1 MDRIG
6 VIDIGSNSVRLT
18 LAEVEN
24 SGYFKIIDELKE
36 HIRLGSDLFACS
48 VLDEEKIKLTISSIK
63 AFKSM
68 CISCGASKIILIG
81 AESIRQVDQRIN
93 LKEII
98 KKELGLDLRILSNEE
113 EIHYNFLGVKNSL
126 YINNSLLLDIN
137 GNNTHICWLKDND
150 IYKEV
155 TLPFGY
161 VTLTSMFQLSDMIGY
176 ENNTNCVKYIE
187 EHLEEIDWLKGTKFD
202 SVIGVGGSFRNLGK
216 MDRRRKRYPI
226 DIVHNYVLYDYDM
239 DEMFHLLKSKNLRQR
254 KKIEG
259 LSPARADVIVAS
271 TDLIKE
277 VLNFTGTNE
286 VIICGRGLRE
296 GLIYEYITDT
306 FHNNDDILDVSLKG
320 IMDTLNINIPH
331 AKNVCKLAFS
341 LFEGLKPLH
350 HLSDE
355 FKNILKTSSLLHDCG
370 ISIRYYDHHV
380 HSFYVILNSHI
391 NGLTHKEILLS
402 ALCAAY
408 HRNNSYQAPLAKYST
423 IINRLD
429 LKHVEYL
436 GIILKLAEGLD
447 RGLTGHVKNLD
458 VIINEDTVTLKLYSD
473 YDLDLEIRQAK
484 RSSKAFSEIYNKELI
499 IEKA

>member
-18 LAEVEN
+18 LAEVES

-48 VLDEEKIKLTISSIK
+48 VIDEEKIKLTISSIK

-81 AESIRQVDQRIN
+81 VESIKQVDERIH

-98 KKELGLDLRILSNEE
+98 KRELDLDLRILSNEE
-113 EIHYNFLGVKNSL
+113 EIHYNFLGAKNSL

-137 GNNTHICWLKDND
+137 GNNTHICWLKDNE
-150 IYKEV
+150 IHEEV

-176 ENNTNCVKYIE
+176 ENNTNCVKYVE
-187 EHLEEIDWLKGTKFD
+187 DQLKEIDWLRDNKFD
-202 SVIGVGGSFRNLGK
+202 SIIGVGGSFRNLGK

-226 DIVHNYVLYDYDM
+226 DIVHNYVLYDYDV

-259 LSPARADVIVAS
+259 LSPSRADVIVAS
-271 TDLIKE
+271 VDLIKE
-277 VLNFTGTNE
+277 VLSFTNTKE

-296 GLIYEYITDT
+296 GLIYEYIIDKY
-306 FHNNDDILDVSLKG
+306 HIADDILDVSLKG
-320 IMDTLNINIPH
+320 IMDTLNINFSH
-331 AKNVCKLAFS
+331 AKNVCKLSFL
-341 LFEGLKPLH
+341 LFEKLKPLH
-350 HLSDE
+350 HLGND
-355 FKNILKTSSLLHDCG
+355 FKNILKTASLLHDCG

-391 NGLTHKEILLS
+391 SGLTHKEILLS

-436 GIILKLAEGLD
+436 GVILKIAEGLD
-447 RGLTGHVKNLD
+447 RGLTGHVSNVD
-458 VIINEDTVTLKLYSD
+458 VTINEDTVELKLYSE
-473 YDLDLEIRQAK
+473 YDLELEIRQAR
-484 RSSKAFSEIYNKELI
+484 RSSKAFAEVYNKNLI

>member
-24 SGYFKIIDELKE
+24 SGYFRIIDELKE

-81 AESIRQVDQRIN
+81 VESIRQLDERIN

-137 GNNTHICWLKDND
+137 GNNTHVCWLKDNN

-161 VTLTSMFQLSDMIGY
+161 VTLTSMFQLNDMISY
-176 ENNTNCVKYIE
+176 ENNTNCVKYIK
-187 EHLEEIDWLKGTKFD
+187 EHLEKVNWLESNKFD

-226 DIVHNYVLYDYDM
+226 DIVHNYVLYDYDVE
-239 DEMFHLLKSKNLRQR
+239 EMFHLLKSKNLRQR
-254 KKIEG
+254 KKVEG

-271 TDLIKE
+271 TNLIKE
-277 VLNFTGTNE
+277 ILSFTSTNE

-296 GLIYEYITDT
+296 GLIYEYMTNT
-306 FHNNDDILDVSLKG
+306 FHNDDDILDVSLKG

-331 AKNVCKLAFS
+331 AKNVCKLSFS

-350 HLSDE
+350 HLGDE
-355 FKNILKTSSLLHDCG
+355 FKNILKTASLLHDCG

-380 HSFYVILNSHI
+380 HSFYVILSSHI

-436 GIILKLAEGLD
+436 GVILKLAEGLD

-458 VIINEDTVTLKLYSD
+458 VIIDEDTVTLKLYSD
-473 YDLDLEIRQAK
+473 YDLELEIRQAK
-484 RSSKAFSEIYNKELI
+484 RSAKAFSEIYNKDLI

>member
-24 SGYFKIIDELKE
+24 SGYFRIIDELKE

-48 VLDEEKIKLTISSIK
+48 IIDEEKIKLTISSIK

-81 AESIRQVDQRIN
+81 AESIRELDNKIN

-98 KKELGLDLRILSNEE
+98 KNELGLDLRILSNKE
-113 EIHYNFLGVKNSL
+113 EIHYNFLGAKNSL

-137 GNNTHICWLKDND
+137 GNNTHICWLKDNE
-150 IYKEV
+150 IHKEI

-187 EHLEEIDWLKGTKFD
+187 EHLEEISWLKGTKFN

-226 DIVHNYVLYDYDM
+226 DIVHNYVLYDYDI

-271 TDLIKE
+271 TNLIKE
-277 VLNFTGTNE
+277 VLSFTDTNE

-350 HLSDE
+350 HLNDE

-380 HSFYVILNSHI
+380 HSFYVILSSHI

-458 VIINEDTVTLKLYSD
+458 VIINEDTVTLKLYSN

-484 RSSKAFSEIYNKELI
+484 RTSKAFSEIYNKKLI

>member
-24 SGYFKIIDELKE
+24 SGYFRIIDELKE

-48 VLDEEKIKLTISSIK
+48 ILSQEKIDLTISSIK

-68 CISCGASKIILIG
+68 CQSCGASKIMLIG
-81 AESIRQVDQRIN
+81 AESIREVNNEVN

-98 KKELGLDLRILSNEE
+98 KTELDLNLRILSNEE
-113 EIHYNFLGVKNSL
+113 EIYYNFLGAKNSL
-126 YINNSLLLDIN
+126 YIDDSLLLDIN
-137 GNNTHICWLKDND
+137 GNNTHVCWIKNNN

-161 VTLTSMFQLSDMIGY
+161 VTLTSMFELDDMVTF
-176 ENNTNCVKYIE
+176 ENNTNCVNYIK
-187 EHLEEIDWLKGTKFD
+187 EHLSEIDWLSENKFN
-202 SVIGVGGSFRNLGK
+202 SLIGVGGSFRNLGK

-226 DIVHNYVLYDYDM
+226 DIVHNYLMYDYDI
-239 DEMFHLLKSKNLRQR
+239 DEMSHALKSKNLRQR

-271 TDLIKE
+271 SNIIKQVLKFTD
-277 VLNFTGTNE
+277 TSE

-306 FHNNDDILDVSLKG
+306 FHNDDDILDISLKG

-331 AKNVCKLAFS
+331 AENVYRLANT
-341 LFEGLKPLH
+341 LFDELKPLH
-350 HLSDE
+350 HLGND
-355 FKNILKTSSLLHDCG
+355 FKNILKTASLLHDCG
-370 ISIRYYDHHV
+370 ISIRYYDHHI

-408 HRNNSYQAPLAKYST
+408 HRNNSFQAPLAKYSS
-423 IINRLD
+423 IINKLD
-429 LKHVEYL
+429 VKHVEFI
-436 GIILKLAEGLD
+436 GVILKLAEGLD
-447 RGLTGHVKNLD
+447 RGLTGHVRDLD
-458 VIINEDTVTLKLYSD
+458 VLIEEDTVTLKLYSD
-473 YDLDLEIRQAK
+473 FDLELEIRQAR
-484 RSSKAFSEIYNKELI
+484 RSSKAFLEIYNKELI